1 MSTNE
6 EIMKPI
12 LDNITYIVKL
22 GLDKLSNDLIISQ
35 LKNDKEKYKLEVER
49 YKLEVQRCK
58 LEMKHYTLDID
69 HYKLKIENF
78 ELKLKKLTKKY
89 QKKKNKKTRLFT
101 DNVIDLTSD
110 EVEIKVEKIS
120 KPHKIE
126 NIVLKIEEN
135 TIKEENVEIV
145 SIILE
150 TIENK
155 IVQMNNEE
163 DETEEEEEEE
173 AEEEE
178 LEEEEEAE
186 QEVDE
191 AEEEE
196 EEVFEIE
203 IAYKKYFTNNEEN
216 GIIYTKDE
224 NDEPGNQIGYYKDG
238 EIFFY

>member
-12 LDNITYIVKL
+12 LDNITYIIKL

-110 EVEIKVEKIS
+110 DIEIKVEKIS

-135 TIKEENVEIV
+135 TIKEENVEIIY
-145 SIILE
+145 IIPE

-163 DETEEEEEEE
+163 DETYEEEE
-173 AEEEE
+173 
-178 LEEEEEAE
+178 
-186 QEVDE
+186 V
-191 AEEEE
+191 EEE

-216 GIIYTKDE
+216 GIIYAKDE